1 METYLVSCKKNI
13 MNNKSSIRGTK
24 QNKLMLLANCAV
36 SGKKKSRFNKN
47 QEASILELH

>member
-24 QNKLMLLANCAV
+24 QNKLMLVANCAV
-36 SGKKKSRFNKN
+36 CGKINRGLLKIKK
-47 QEASILELH
+47 QVY